1 MMIAFLLGWICVA
14 AIAASATVP
23 LGFRIVEKRRAAPDS
38 QPIRLHVAL
47 GTATV
52 ILAFTHTLAAL
63 TNLGSS
69 EAIGGGFVAL
79 MAGGVAFLI
88 IMAHVGI
95 GLQLRDVRLRDRVR
109 KRRMH
114 VATAF
119 TIVLVTALHVWLL
132 RAGQ

>member
-109 KRRMH
+109 KRRMD
-114 VATAF
+114 VATAS

>member
-79 MAGGVAFLI
+79 MAGGGALLF
-88 IMAHVGI
+88 IMSPRGNR
-95 GLQLRDVRLRDRVR
+95 LQLSAHRPCE
-109 KRRMH
+109 
-114 VATAF
+114 
-119 TIVLVTALHVWLL
+119 
-132 RAGQ
+132 RA

>member
-1 MMIAFLLGWICVA
+1 MIAFLLGWICVA

-38 QPIRLHVAL
+38 PPIRLHVAL

-52 ILAFTHTLAAL
+52 ILAFVHTLAAL

-114 VATAF
+114 VVTAS

-132 RAGQ
+132 RAGG